1 MVLISGDN
9 VSVAGIV
16 PLAQVRPKTTDPIV
30 AYTPARKGLKGLIRN
45 IVVCNTLDQDAQYS
59 IFHHFTGIT
68 FDEETALFSMSPIRA
83 TGTKVCRSDDREGWP
98 TLFGG
103 NWGVRSVP
111 GPGCTFSFYGDE
123 VEV

>member
-16 PLAQVRPKTTDPIV
+16 PLAQVRPLTTDPIV

-45 IVVCNTLDQDAQYS
+45 IVVCNTLDRDAVYS
-59 IFHHFTGIT
+59 LFHDFKGTRFDDFTAHF
-68 FDEETALFSMSPIRA
+68 SRCPIRA
-83 TGTKVCRSDDREGWP
+83 RGTNVIRSDDREGWP
-98 TLFGG
+98 VLFNG
-103 NWGVRSVP
+103 NWGVSSLDA
-111 GPGCTFSFYGDE
+111 PGCTFTIYGDE